1 MLQKMPRRLEAKPKD
16 FFFVDRNGHGIR
28 HDFWAQNNWSR
39 ICRAAGVRPRR
50 FYATRHTFISVA
62 LSHGDNRLEVAEYC
76 GTSMKMI
83 DKHYGAWIGKRGF
96 AKLEASYR
104 KATKTPKGNLTSN
117 LSQYRA

>member
-1 MLQKMPRRLEAKPKD
+1 MLQKRPPRLEAKPED
-16 FFFVDRNGHGIR
+16 SFFVDRNGHGIR
-28 HDFWAQNNWSR
+28 YDFWAQNNWSR
-39 ICRAAGVRPRR
+39 ICRAAGVRPRK
-50 FYATRHTFISVA
+50 FYATRTRSSRSR
-62 LSHGDNRLEVAEYC
+62 SHGENALEVAEYC
-76 GTSMKMI
+76 GTSMKII

>member
-1 MLQKMPRRLEAKPKD
+1 M
-16 FFFVDRNGHGIR
+16 
-28 HDFWAQNNWSR
+28 
-39 ICRAAGVRPRR
+39 RPRR

-104 KATKTPKGNLTSN
+104 KATKTPKVNLTSN